1 MGKHS
6 KEKSTLGFFF
16 VGMGQG
22 TPKTFMGCAR
32 EEYIF
37 MEQHNSC
44 YGVTTCPS
52 TLVACLT

>member
-6 KEKSTLGFFF
+6 KEKRTLGFFF

-32 EEYIF
+32 EVYILW
-37 MEQHNSC
+37 NN
-44 YGVTTCPS
+44 TTPAM
-52 TLVACLT
+52 V